1 MDAQGTRYL
10 TMSGEPEKDTKAEWQ
25 ADYNWLSKRLDRIDT
40 EMSERI
46 VELRKKIRL
55 LVRILVDKKIVG
67 EEIAKSVE
75 ESTPEDERIAE
86 DKLIEWFLAEREK
99 TE

>member
-1 MDAQGTRYL
+1 
-10 TMSGEPEKDTKAEWQ
+10 MSVETEKDTKAAWQ

-75 ESTPEDERIAE
+75 ESAPEDEVKKE
-86 DKLIEWFLAEREK
+86 EELIEWFLAERK
-99 TE
+99 KDSD

>member
-10 TMSGEPEKDTKAEWQ
+10 TMSVETEKDTKAAWQ

-67 EEIAKSVE
+67 EEIAKAVE

-86 DKLIEWFLAEREK
+86 DKLIEWCLAEREK
-99 TE
+99 KE